1 MKIVKKQPSRL
12 RPFDQQD
19 CDYFEDNKSTTF
31 DGCIEGLEC
40 QLQIIKVVSTTVENF
55 KKARGEVG
63 LSSVEVE
70 TFAQISRN
78 RVRDL
83 KVYVNQLMK
92 HLEQIEV
99 KGEWK

>member
-1 MKIVKKQPSRL
+1 MKQVKKNPSRL

-19 CDYFEDNKSTTF
+19 RDYFEDNKPTTF
-31 DGCIEGLEC
+31 DECIETIEE
-40 QLQIIKVVSTTVENF
+40 QIHMIKIHSETVENVT
-55 KKARGEVG
+55 KERGV
-63 LSSVEVE
+63 LSSNSAS

-78 RVRDL
+78 SVRDL
-83 KVYVNQLMK
+83 KVYVNQLME